1 MSQRK
6 LQDYNNTEMNTKAR
20 PAQLQQEEPLSFT
33 TTSRSNT
40 DMTDASTT
48 TTTGAV
54 HPIELTVQSVLETP
68 LELLNLNLNS
78 LDETQLILTAILKR
92 LDSKILQIQ
101 DNIFDDGS
109 SSSPIDK
116 RNSTVAG
123 DYGKSE
129 DRGRRRFSGFEDL
142 QDEIDLEEDERVDLS
157 DYLNRISHLKE
168 TLEGVNGKLDKVDKR
183 VDKIINH
190 LNLD

>member
-1 MSQRK
+1 MNNKTRK
-6 LQDYNNTEMNTKAR
+6 AE
-20 PAQLQQEEPLSFT
+20 LQQEEPQSFT
-33 TTSRSNT
+33 ATSRTNT
-40 DMTDASTT
+40 NMTDASTT
-48 TTTGAV
+48 TTSGAV

-109 SSSPIDK
+109 SSRPNDK
-116 RNSTVAG
+116 RNPTIAG
-123 DYGKSE
+123 DDGKSDYE
-129 DRGRRRFSGFEDL
+129 RRRRFSGFEDL
-142 QDEIDLEEDERVDLS
+142 QDELDLEEEDERVDLS

-183 VDKIINH
+183 VDKIINN